1 MNRSKRV
8 RTSAQ
13 GYDEFPEK
21 ISAGEP
27 GAAGM
32 VNAFLNKVEAQR
44 GKSLSEAEADA
55 LVALAQKI
63 LDELS

>member
-1 MNRSKRV
+1 
-8 RTSAQ
+8 
-13 GYDEFPEK
+13 
-21 ISAGEP
+21 
-27 GAAGM
+27 M

-44 GKSLSEAEADA
+44 GKSLSEAETDA

>member
-1 MNRSKRV
+1 MTNSL
-8 RTSAQ
+8 
-13 GYDEFPEK
+13 EK
-21 ISAGEP
+21 ISAG
-27 GAAGM
+27 GARGGM